1 MAREKEAYRDVL
13 ERIISAFPGRDVLTM
28 KELESYLHSNRST
41 ILQWD
46 ELPLKKMTNGKYII
60 HIAALARALS

>member
-1 MAREKEAYRDVL
+1 
-13 ERIISAFPGRDVLTM
+13 M
-28 KELESYLHSNRST
+28 KELESYLHSNRGT
-41 ILQWD
+41 ILQWK